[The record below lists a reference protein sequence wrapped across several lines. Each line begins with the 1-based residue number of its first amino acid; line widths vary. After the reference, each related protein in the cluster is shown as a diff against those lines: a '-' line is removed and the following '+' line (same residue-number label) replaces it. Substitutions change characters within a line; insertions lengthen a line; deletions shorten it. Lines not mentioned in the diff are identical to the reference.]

1 MQLFTKQNHTLPGAE
16 RSAGEVAAVALAVTR
31 LLRAHAWRRRGG
43 DLSDLQLR
51 TLALINA
58 YPGCAPSALAEY
70 LLLSRPAVTR
80 VVDELAAQKLVARRP
95 AAADRRRIELR
106 ATAAG
111 RRRVD
116 AYLSGARAALA
127 ERLESLTAAEH
138 ELVRRAMRVLR
149 PRVQPRSP
157 LGADEEN
164 GAAP

>member
-1 MQLFTKQNHTLPGAE
+1 MQLFAGVNQSLPGAE
-16 RSAGEVAAVALAVTR
+16 RSADELAAVALAVTR

-58 YPGCAPSALAEY
+58 YPGCAPSALADY

-80 VVDELAAQKLVARRP
+80 VVDELVARKLVTRRP

-111 RRRVD
+111 TRRVD

-127 ERLESLTAAEH
+127 RRLESLTAAEH
-138 ELVRRAMRVLR
+138 DLVRRAMRVLG
-149 PRVQPRSP
+149 PRVQPVSP
-157 LGADEEN
+157 LGADQEDG
-164 GAAP
+164 GAP